1 LTSIEAV
8 CTTGACF
15 KAGAGRSSRNGFD
28 DRAVAHRDTAR
39 RSGRKRRVVR
49 RDDDRRSVT
58 FAETGE
64 QLDDVRARLRVE
76 VPRRLVGEDD
86 IRG

>member
-1 LTSIEAV
+1 
-8 CTTGACF
+8 
-15 KAGAGRSSRNGFD
+15 
-28 DRAVAHRDTAR
+28 
-39 RSGRKRRVVR
+39 
-49 RDDDRRSVT
+49 VT